1 MVKSI
6 KIFKCWLPL
15 IVLGLILT
23 GQLQIQPACAA
34 VSRPLQSAHDTATL
48 ITDHDALGPD
58 QTLNAAIRL
67 QLQPGWHT
75 YWKNPGDAGEAT
87 TLSVS
92 LSGDREGRS
101 DQIAWPTPSKIPES
115 GLMAYGYEGDVV
127 LPVTLR
133 ASGVGPATVQA
144 HAEWLVCANTCV
156 PEKGDFTLTLPA
168 ATSETPEG
176 QEAPLF
182 HHVAAQMPRPSPFE
196 AGFDKSGRLMLRGKG
211 LDALHVASAWF
222 MPDRPGVIDQLVDQ
236 PVKTSEDS
244 LTIHLKWAK
253 PDALPANLGGV
264 IVLKGQDGR
273 QRAFALEHLHLST
286 SLSEGAP
293 AAAGDA
299 TPWLRAMIFAFIA
312 GLILNLM
319 PCVFPVLAMKA
330 LSLVK
335 MAGAARHAQRRSA
348 LYYAVGVVGAFL
360 ALAAL
365 TLILRAGG
373 TQVGWGFQFQ
383 SPLFVIMTMW
393 LFFLLALN
401 LFSVFEITPG
411 AIDVGAM
418 TRLGA
423 SGDIITGVL
432 AVILATPCTAPF
444 MGTALA
450 VALTAPFMISVV
462 IFVAMGVGLACPYVS
477 IACFPV
483 LGRFLPRP
491 GPWMAILK
499 QLLAFPL
506 LASCVWLLW
515 VATVQGGAF
524 MTLLAASGAVSLGLA
539 AWLYGISQRQKI
551 RGARGRRRAN
561 LFCALTLVLA
571 SILSAIWIIPSQ
583 NQASDAH
590 DVMANQQSDDADFA
604 RQKWSPEVLAEK
616 RAAQKPVFVDMTAS
630 WCITCLV
637 NDRVALS
644 TSSVRK
650 AFAARGVT
658 MLVGDWTNKD
668 DRITAYL
675 RQFGRDG
682 VPLYVY
688 YKPGGEG
695 VVLPQIL
702 TPGIVIKALSDA
714 QHP

>member
-1 MVKSI
+1 MVTSI
-6 KIFKCWLPL
+6 KIFKFWLPL
-15 IVLGLILT
+15 IVLDLILT
-23 GQLQIQPACAA
+23 GQSQIQPARAA
-34 VSRPLQSAHDTATL
+34 VSVPLQSAHDTATL

-87 TLSVS
+87 SLSVS
-92 LSGDREGRS
+92 LSGERKGRS
-101 DQIAWPTPSKIPES
+101 DQIKWPTPAKIPES

-133 ASGVGPATVQA
+133 ASGVGPATLQA

-168 ATSETPEG
+168 ASSETPEG
-176 QEAPLF
+176 REAPLF
-182 HHVAAQMPRPSPFE
+182 HRAAAQTPRPSPFQ
-196 AGFDKSGRLMLRGKG
+196 AGFDKGGRLTLHGEG
-211 LDALHVASAWF
+211 LDAAHVASAWF
-222 MPDRPGVIDQLVDQ
+222 MPDRPGVIDQLADQ
-236 PVKTSEDS
+236 NFRKSGDS
-244 LTIHLKWAK
+244 LAIHLTWAK
-253 PDALPANLGGV
+253 SVLPPADLSGLV
-264 IVLKGQDGR
+264 VLKGLDGR
-273 QRAFALEHLHLST
+273 QRAYVLAHVRPFINGIK
-286 SLSEGAP
+286 GAP
-293 AAAGDA
+293 AAADEA
-299 TPWLRAMIFAFIA
+299 MPWLRAMIFAFIA

-330 LSLVK
+330 LSLIK
-335 MAGAARHAQRRSA
+335 MAGAARHAQRQSA
-348 LYYAVGVVGAFL
+348 LFYAVGVIGAFL

-383 SPLFVIMTMW
+383 SRLFVIMTMW
-393 LFFLLALN
+393 LLFLLALN

-423 SGDIITGVL
+423 SGDIIAGVL

-450 VALTAPFMISVV
+450 VALTAPFMISIV
-462 IFVAMGVGLACPYVS
+462 IFVAIGVGLACPYVL
-477 IACFPV
+477 IACFPA
-483 LGRFLPRP
+483 LGWFLPRP
-491 GPWMAILK
+491 GAWMAVLK

-515 VATVQGGAF
+515 VVTVQGGAF
-524 MTLLAASGAVSLGLA
+524 MTLLATSGAVTLGLA

-551 RGARGRRRAN
+551 RGARGLRRVN
-561 LFCALTLVLA
+561 LMIALILVLA
-571 SILSAIWIIPSQ
+571 SIMGVVWIIPSSDQ
-583 NQASDAH
+583 TSDAQG
-590 DVMANQQSDDADFA
+590 VAARQQSGDAGFD

-616 RAAQKPVFVDMTAS
+616 HAAQKPVFVDMTAS
-630 WCITCLV
+630 WCIICLV

-658 MLVGDWTNKD
+658 MLIGDWTNKD

-688 YKPGGEG
+688 YKPGGVG
-695 VVLPQIL
+695 VVLPQML
-702 TPGIVIKALSDA
+702 TPGIVIKAISDA
-714 QHP
+714 

>member
-23 GQLQIQPACAA
+23 GQSQIQPARAA
-34 VSRPLQSAHDTATL
+34 VSSPLQSAHDTATL

-58 QTLNAAIRL
+58 QTLNAAIQL

-87 TLSVS
+87 SLSVTLSN
-92 LSGDREGRS
+92 GREGRS
-101 DQIAWPTPSKIPES
+101 DQIKWPTPAKIPES

-133 ASGVGPATVQA
+133 ASGVGPAIVQA
-144 HAEWLVCANTCV
+144 HVEWLVCANTCV
-156 PEKGDFTLTLPA
+156 PEKGDFSLTLPA

-176 QEAPLF
+176 REAPLF
-182 HHVAAQMPRPSPFE
+182 HHAAAQMPRPSPFE
-196 AGFDKSGRLMLRGKG
+196 AGFDKGGRLMLRGEG
-211 LDALHVASAWF
+211 LDAAHVTSAWF

-236 PVKTSEDS
+236 PIRTSEES
-244 LTIHLKWAK
+244 LAIHLKWAK
-253 PDALPANLGGV
+253 PDAPPADVSGV
-264 IVLKGQDGR
+264 VVLKGPDGR
-273 QRAFALEHLHLST
+273 QRAYRLDHLHLST
-286 SLSEGAP
+286 SVTKNVP
-293 AAAGDA
+293 AAAHDA

-330 LSLVK
+330 LSLIK
-335 MAGAARHAQRRSA
+335 MAGSARHAQRRSA
-348 LYYAVGVVGAFL
+348 FFYAVGVIGAFL

-383 SPLFVIMTMW
+383 SPLFVIMTLW
-393 LFFLLALN
+393 LLFLLALN

-418 TRLGA
+418 ARLGA
-423 SGDIITGVL
+423 SADIITGVL

-462 IFVAMGVGLACPYVS
+462 IFVAMGAGLACPYVL

-491 GPWMAILK
+491 GAWMAVLK

-524 MTLLAASGAVSLGLA
+524 MTLLAASGVVSLGLA

-551 RGARGRRRAN
+551 RGARGRRRVN
-561 LFCALTLVLA
+561 LLCALLLA
-571 SILSAIWIIPSQ
+571 LATIAGATWIIPSQ
-583 NQASDAH
+583 NQASDAR
-590 DVMANQQSDDADFA
+590 DVTASQRPDDADFA
-604 RQKWSPEVLAEK
+604 RQKWSPEVLAQK

-695 VVLPQIL
+695 VVLPQML
-702 TPGIVIKALSDA
+702 TPSIVINAISDA
-714 QHP
+714 Q

>member
-1 MVKSI
+1 M
-6 KIFKCWLPL
+6 KIFKFWLPL

-23 GQLQIQPACAA
+23 GQSHIQPARAA
-34 VSRPLQSAHDTATL
+34 VSVPLQSAHDTATL

-87 TLSVS
+87 SLTVTLSGERKGS
-92 LSGDREGRS
+92 S
-101 DQIAWPTPSKIPES
+101 DQIKWPTPAKIPES

-133 ASGVGPATVQA
+133 ATGVGPATLQA

-168 ATSETPEG
+168 ASSNTPEG

-182 HHVAAQMPRPSPFE
+182 HRAAAQTPRPSPFR
-196 AGFDKSGRLMLRGKG
+196 AGFDKDGVLTLQGEG
-211 LDALHVASAWF
+211 LDAAHVASAWF
-222 MPDRPGVIDQLVDQ
+222 MPDRSGVIDQLADQ
-236 PVKTSEDS
+236 NFRKSGDS
-244 LTIHLKWAK
+244 VAIHLTWAT
-253 PDALPANLGGV
+253 PAAPPADLSGV
-264 IVLKGQDGR
+264 IVLEGSDGR
-273 QRAFALEHLHLST
+273 QRAYELAHVHPSIEGMK
-286 SLSEGAP
+286 GAP
-293 AAAGDA
+293 VTAGHA
-299 TPWLRAMIFAFIA
+299 TPWLKAMIFAFIA

-330 LSLVK
+330 LSLIK

-348 LYYAVGVVGAFL
+348 LFYAVGVIGAFL

-383 SPLFVIMTMW
+383 SPLFVITTMW
-393 LFFLLALN
+393 LLFLLALN

-462 IFVAMGVGLACPYVS
+462 IFVAMGVGLACPYVL
-477 IACFPV
+477 IACFPA

-491 GPWMAILK
+491 GAWMAVLK

-524 MTLLAASGAVSLGLA
+524 MTLLAASGAVTLGLA

-551 RGARGRRRAN
+551 RGARGLRRFN
-561 LFCALTLVLA
+561 LVIALILVLA
-571 SILSAIWIIPSQ
+571 TVMGVVWIIPS
-583 NQASDAH
+583 SDPPLDAQI
-590 DVMANQQSDDADFA
+590 VSARQQSGDASFD

-675 RQFGRDG
+675 RLFGRDG

-702 TPGIVIKALSDA
+702 TPGIVIKAISDA
-714 QHP
+714 PHP